1 MGLASLVLAQ
11 APEPDAPGEAGSP
24 GGGGGHSH
32 SGHGGDASMAHE
44 DMPGMV
50 QPSPVAYVATST
62 ELPRSAWTV
71 TASSE
76 ELVGDRNA
84 AANALDGD
92 PATFWHS
99 QWAGDA
105 AARLPQ
111 SITVDMHAV
120 RTVDALSYLPRQDGS
135 LHGTVTE
142 FTVETSTD
150 GVRWS
155 TPANGRWAADAARK
169 RAELRPGPARYV
181 RLTVLDEAS
190 AKGFASAAEL
200 DVLTPAAGDDG
211 YTTQSLDPSGWKV
224 SADSEELAGQ
234 RGAATNAVDGDP
246 ATMWHT
252 QWRDATPPLPHR
264 FTIDLGRVREV
275 DGLTYLPRQ
284 DGVVNGTVIEYRVE
298 TSDDQRTWTQVDTGR
313 WLDDTTL
320 KTARFTA
327 SAARYVRFTALVE
340 INGHPSWTSA
350 AEIGLLTP
358 GGDLPDASKLG
369 SWGPTIT
376 FPLVPSAAAVL
387 PGNRVLTWSAYADT
401 TFVGSTGQT
410 QTAILDL
417 TTGRVSRSTV
427 FNTRH
432 DMFCPGVVVL
442 ADGRIMVTGGSGA
455 SETSIYDPATDT
467 WKGGPAMNVARGY
480 QSMTLL
486 PNGNAF
492 TVGGSWSGPRGGKVG
507 EVWSPA
513 AGWTA
518 LPGVTT
524 DRMLTADP
532 GGIYRSDNHMWLF
545 PTRSGRVLQL
555 GPSRQMNS
563 ISLADGG
570 SVTPL
575 GLRADSAD
583 AMNGN
588 AVLYDADKVLTVGG
602 APAYEGTPATSR
614 SYTVDIGGST
624 PVTRRSGD
632 LATPRAFA
640 NSVVLPDGRVVVVG
654 GQRTPVPFT
663 DTDAAMSPETWD
675 PATGAFTTGAPM
687 AVPRTY
693 HSVALLLQDGR
704 VLTGGGGLCG
714 DCATNHPSAQIY
726 SPDYLYEADGTLR
739 DRPRITTAPTTA
751 QVGGTVKVTTDRAVS
766 RFVLVRMGQSTHSVN
781 NDQRRVP
788 LSVVSRS
795 GTSYQLRVPNDAS
808 VALPGPYLLFA
819 LDSRGTPSVAALV
832 TVPVPSSLRSDV
844 LLPRTGWTVT
854 ASDAESV
861 GESAPASNLLD
872 GDAVT
877 LWHSRWSAPAAAF
890 PHTVTVDTRTSQRIS
905 GLSLTTRQDGS
916 DHGVITDY
924 RIQVSSNATSW
935 TTVASGRW
943 PGERGTRLV
952 RFTPVKAR
960 YVRLVALGE
969 ASGLGTWASAAEL
982 NLL

>member
-1 MGLASLVLAQ
+1 MAVAGLVLVEGQDGAQ
-11 APEPDAPGEAGSP
+11 PESSRSRPHAGT
-24 GGGGGHSH
+24 HSEM
-32 SGHGGDASMAHE
+32 SHE

-50 QPSPVAYVATST
+50 QPSPVSYVPTSV
-62 ELPRSAWTV
+62 ELSRAAWTV
-71 TASSE
+71 NASTE

-84 AANALDGD
+84 ATNAIDGD

-99 QWAGDA
+99 RWAGDP
-105 AARLPQ
+105 ARLPQ
-111 SITVDMHAV
+111 TITIDLHVVQTVDGV
-120 RTVDALSYLPRQDGS
+120 SYLPRQDGS
-135 LHGTVTE
+135 PNGVVTE
-142 FTVETSTD
+142 FRIDTSTD

-155 TPANGRWAADAARK
+155 TPATGRWQGDATRK
-169 RAELRPGPARYV
+169 SAELRAGPARYV
-181 RLTVLDEAS
+181 RLTVEGDAS
-190 AKGFASAAEL
+190 GLGFASAAEL
-200 DVLTPAAGDDG
+200 DVLTPVAGEDG
-211 YTTQSLDPSGWKV
+211 YTPKTLDPAGWKV
-224 SADSEELAGQ
+224 SADSEELQGERAP
-234 RGAATNAVDGDP
+234 ATNAVDGDP
-246 ATMWHT
+246 ATVWHT
-252 QWRDATPPLPHR
+252 QWRDASPPLPHR

-284 DGVVNGTVIEYRVE
+284 DGRVNGTVIEYAVE
-298 TSDDQRTWTQVDTGR
+298 TSDNQRTWTQVATGR
-313 WLDDTTL
+313 WADDASL
-320 KTARFTA
+320 KTTRFTA
-327 SAARYVRFTALVE
+327 SAARYVRFVALVE

-350 AEIGLLTP
+350 AEIGLQTP
-358 GGDLPDASKLG
+358 GGDLADVSKVG
-369 SWGPTIT
+369 SWGPTIS

-387 PGNRVLTWSAYADT
+387 PGNRVLTWSAYSDT
-401 TFVGSTGQT
+401 TFGGSSGQT

-486 PNGNAF
+486 PDGNAF

-545 PTRSGRVLQL
+545 PTRGGKVLQL
-555 GPSRQMNS
+555 GPSKQMNS
-563 ISLADGG
+563 ISLSGTG
-570 SVTPL
+570 SVTSV
-575 GLRADSAD
+575 GTRGDSAD

-602 APAYEGTPATSR
+602 APAYEGTPATAR
-614 SYTVDIGGST
+614 AYVVDLSGSK

-640 NSVVLPDGRVVVVG
+640 NSVVLPDGRVVVIG

-675 PATGAFTTGAPM
+675 PATGTFSNGAPM

-693 HSVALLLQDGR
+693 HSVAMLLQDGR
-704 VLTGGGGLCG
+704 VFTGGGGLCG
-714 DCATNHPSAQIY
+714 TCATNHPNAQIY
-726 SPDYLYEADGTLR
+726 TPDYLYEADGTLR
-739 DRPRITTAPTTA
+739 DRPRITTAPATA
-751 QVGGTVKVTTDRAVS
+751 QVGGTVTVTTDRAVS
-766 RFVLVRMGQSTHSVN
+766 RFVLVRMGQSTHSIN

-788 LSVVSRS
+788 LSVVSSQTS
-795 GTSYQLRVPNDAS
+795 GSGRSYQVRVPNDAS
-808 VALPGPYLLFA
+808 IALPGPYMLFA
-819 LDSRGTPSVAALV
+819 LDARGTPSVASLV
-832 TVPVPSSLRSDV
+832 TVPVPSSLVTDK
-844 LLPRTGWTVT
+844 LLPRTGWTIT
-854 ASDAESV
+854 ASDAETV
-861 GESAPASNLLD
+861 GEQAPASNLLD
-872 GDAVT
+872 GDAAT
-877 LWHSRWSAPAAAF
+877 IWHSRWSDPAAPF
-890 PHTVTVDTRTSQRIS
+890 PHTVTVDTRVSQRIS
-905 GLSLTTRQDGS
+905 GLSLTTRQDES
-916 DHGVITDY
+916 THGGITDY
-924 RIQVSSNATSW
+924 RIQVSSNGSSW

-943 PGERGTRLV
+943 SGERGTRLV
-952 RFTPVKAR
+952 RWNAVKTR

-969 ASGLGTWASAAEL
+969 ASGRGPWASAAEL